1 MDASAAVTVCALTS
15 RSPCSVLSL
24 AATLR
29 ERGDDLRFPCR
40 QAPRLPRCQRA
51 QFYRTEL
58 RSHETLDLEAQRFTQ
73 PSYLSRPALGDGD
86 LHLPPS
92 ASDSPRHEFPWH
104 HDAVFQLYPLHRRSC
119 RFGAVTT
126 HHCQVGAL
134 DLAAWMCQFVR
145 RFTICCQ
152 EKHAFGHVVEAPDVR
167 HTGAVFNDVEHGAPL
182 RRIGARR
189 QNTGGLIED
198 DPPSLRRAGDGFAID

>member
-58 RSHETLDLEAQRFTQ
+58 RSHQPLDHEAQRFTQ
-73 PSYLSRPALGDGD
+73 PTYLSRPALGDGD
-86 LHLPPS
+86 LHLTPS
-92 ASDSPRHEFPWH
+92 ASDSPPYKFPSH
-104 HDAVFQLYPLHRRSC
+104 HAAVFDLHPLH
-119 RFGAVTT
+119 
-126 HHCQVGAL
+126 
-134 DLAAWMCQFVR
+134 
-145 RFTICCQ
+145 
-152 EKHAFGHVVEAPDVR
+152 
-167 HTGAVFNDVEHGAPL
+167 
-182 RRIGARR
+182 
-189 QNTGGLIED
+189 
-198 DPPSLRRAGDGFAID
+198 